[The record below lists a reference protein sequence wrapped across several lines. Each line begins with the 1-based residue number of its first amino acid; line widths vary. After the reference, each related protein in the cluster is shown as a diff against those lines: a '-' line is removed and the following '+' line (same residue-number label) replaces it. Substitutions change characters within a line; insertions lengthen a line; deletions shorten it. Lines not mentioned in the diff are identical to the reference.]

1 MESAARRGESRGA
14 RRYFRVA
21 RQPATGSR
29 QPATGNRQSARGR
42 EVTTGNGARRLRH
55 CRAVRALSG
64 IGWL

>member
-21 RQPATGSR
+21 R